1 MTSHLEVVEW
11 FKDGPLPSVTPDPA
25 LILGGTAV
33 LRAFTDAVCRFG
45 EGGELWIASAFT
57 DANVA
62 GELPALADLP
72 HHRVDLS
79 LVTSSEDD
87 AETVV
92 AALEAYPWRSF
103 SVRVLRGL
111 HAKMYSFVGDRAA
124 SACLVGSH
132 NFTAAGARRN
142 SEAGVLFVST
152 RPSFVRTVAMAC
164 SDHMSELARD
174 ATIHHDTL
182 KFTKG
187 LDS

>member
-1 MTSHLEVVEW
+1 MTSRLEVVEW

-25 LILGGTAV
+25 MVLGGTAV
-33 LRAFTDAVCRFG
+33 LRAFTDAICRFG
-45 EGGELWIASAFT
+45 EGGQLWIASAFT
-57 DANVA
+57 DANVTE
-62 GELPALADLP
+62 ELPALADLP
-72 HHRVDLS
+72 HQRVDLAV
-79 LVTSSEDD
+79 LTSSEND

-92 AALEAYPWRSF
+92 TALETYAWRSF

-124 SACLVGSH
+124 SACLIGSH

-152 RPSFVRTVAMAC
+152 RPSFVRTVAIAC
-164 SDHMSELARD
+164 ADHMSELARD
-174 ATIHHDTL
+174 AKRHHDTL

-187 LDS
+187 LGS